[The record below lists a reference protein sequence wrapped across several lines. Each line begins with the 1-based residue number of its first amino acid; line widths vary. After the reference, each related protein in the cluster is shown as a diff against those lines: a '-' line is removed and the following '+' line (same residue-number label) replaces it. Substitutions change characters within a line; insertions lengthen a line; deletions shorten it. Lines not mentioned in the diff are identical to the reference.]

1 MKNVCMR
8 KFISNY
14 DLLYVGKFI
23 RKYGVHR
30 IDLSKFVNK
39 Y

>member
-1 MKNVCMR
+1 MENVCMR

-14 DLLYVGKFI
+14 NVLYLGKFI

-30 IDLSKFVNK
+30 IDLSKFVK
-39 Y
+39 EY